1 MQKTIWQ
8 RPLLSA
14 LAVSIGLG
22 FTAHAQAAS
31 EWKPGIPRTAYVTM
45 FEWNWDSVAK
55 ECTNFLGPKGYAAVQ
70 VSPPNEHGSGSE
82 WWRDYQP
89 VSYQI
94 ASRRGNRA
102 QFQAMVN
109 TCKAAGVDVYADVVV
124 NHMAD
129 YNGGTGT
136 GGSTWSARNFPAVP
150 FGSNDFHSPKC
161 DIADADYSGNRS
173 NVTNCDMPGL
183 PDLNTGSSYVQGK
196 IAGYMND
203 LLSLGVAGFRM
214 DAAKHISPSD
224 LGTIKSLV
232 PGSYFFTQEV
242 IRDGTVGSATSGDL
256 ASYQNLGTVN
266 EFNYIYAMKN
276 SFMNLSGFNL
286 STLPN
291 EFSTWGFLSSD
302 KATVFV
308 NNHDTERKQCTS
320 YAQGGVCDSMSTLN
334 GDKLYLANVFMLAY
348 NYGYPTVATG
358 YYFNN
363 HDGGAPGAQPYNGT
377 ETTPANCSSSY
388 SVGKWDCVHRDR
400 RVANMV
406 GFRNYVSGTAVAN
419 WVTGDVNQIAFSRGS
434 KGFVAINNSSSTW
447 QKTFTTGLADGTYCN
462 VVASDNPE
470 SGSCSGTT
478 VTVSGGQATLS
489 IAPSTAVAIHVGAK
503 SGGTTVD
510 TTAPTVPGTPSA
522 SAITSKGATLSWTA
536 STDAVG
542 VTGYQV
548 LRNGTQIASSTSN
561 SYTDTT
567 ASPLTTYTYSV
578 KAFDAANNV
587 SAASA
592 TVSVTTLAA
601 GATNSATVYYYR
613 TDWSTVN
620 IHYGINGAWTTAP
633 GVAMTLACTGYYSK
647 TIDLGTAT
655 SLAATFNNGST
666 WDNNNSANY
675 ALGTGISLVKNGVIT
690 TGTNPCATT
699 VDTTAPSTPAGLS
712 SSSVSSSGAVI
723 GWTPSTDNVGVT
735 GYIVYRNG
743 VQVGTSTTAS
753 YTDSGLTASTTYTY
767 TIKAKDAAGNVSPA
781 SSSLSVTTSAAS
793 TTGVTVTFKINATT
807 SVGENVY
814 ITGNQAILGNWST
827 AQDAAR
833 KCNPATYPVWVCT
846 ITFPAGNTA
855 IAYKYQK
862 LGLGTKWESGADRT
876 YTVPTSAAT
885 KDDGSFRP

>member
-1 MQKTIWQ
+1 MQKTAWQ

-14 LAVSIGLG
+14 LAASISLG
-22 FTAHAQAAS
+22 FMLPAHAAS

-89 VSYQI
+89 VSYKI
-94 ASRRGNRA
+94 ASRRGNRT
-102 QFQAMVN
+102 QFQNMVN

-150 FGSNDFHSPKC
+150 FSSSDFHSPKC
-161 DIADADYSGNRS
+161 DIADADYGNNRN
-173 NVTNCDMPGL
+173 NVMNCDMPGL
-183 PDLNTGSSYVQGK
+183 PDLNTSIGSVQDK
-196 IAGYMND
+196 IAAYMKD

-224 LGTIKSLV
+224 LGAIKSKV

-256 ASYQNLGTVN
+256 LGYQNLGTVN

-276 SFMNLSGFNL
+276 SFLNLYSSNL

-291 EFSTWGFLSSD
+291 AFSTWGFLPSS

-308 NNHDTERKQCTS
+308 NNHDTERKMCSGYSVGST
-320 YAQGGVCDSMSTLN
+320 CDSLSTLN
-334 GDKLYLANVFMLAY
+334 GVKLYLANVFMMAY
-348 NYGYPTVATG
+348 DYGYPTVASG
-358 YYFNN
+358 YYFSD

-388 SVGKWDCVHRDR
+388 ASGKWDCVHRDK

-406 GFRNYVSGTAVAN
+406 GFRNYVSGTSVGN
-419 WVTGDVNQIAFSRGS
+419 WVSGDVNQIAFTRGNN
-434 KGFVAINNSSSTW
+434 GFVAINNSGNTW
-447 QKTFTTGLADGTYCN
+447 QKTFTTGLADGNYCN

-470 SGSCSGTT
+470 SGSCPGTSVT
-478 VTVSGGQATLS
+478 VTGGQATLS
-489 IAPSTAVAIHVGAK
+489 IAPSSAVALHIGAK
-503 SGGTTVD
+503 VGPIVD
-510 TTAPTVPGTPSA
+510 IIAPTVPGKPTA
-522 SAITSKGATLSWTA
+522 SAITSNGATLTWTA

-542 VTGYQV
+542 VTGYQI
-548 LRNGTQIASSTSN
+548 LRNGSQIATSTSN
-561 SYTDTT
+561 SYTDSNALPAT
-567 ASPLTTYTYSV
+567 SYTYSV
-578 KAFDAANNV
+578 KAYDAANNV

-592 TVSVTTLAA
+592 TTAVTTLPT
-601 GATNSATVYYYR
+601 GTTNKATVYYYR
-613 TDWSTVN
+613 TDWSNVN
-620 IHYGINGAWTTAP
+620 VHYGVNNVWTAAP

-647 TIDLGTAT
+647 VIDLGSAT
-655 SLAATFNNGST
+655 SLAATFNNEST

-675 ALGTGISLVKNGVIT
+675 ALGTGISVVKGGVIT
-690 TGTNPCATT
+690 KGANPCSGGDT
-699 VDTTAPSTPAGLS
+699 VAPTVPAGLS
-712 SSSVSSSGAVI
+712 SSNIRTTGATI
-723 GWTPSTDNVGVT
+723 RWTASTDAVGVT
-735 GYIVYRNG
+735 GYKVFRNG
-743 VQVGTSTTAS
+743 TQVGTSTSAT
-753 YTDSGLTASTTYTY
+753 YTDSGLSAATTYSY
-767 TIKAKDAAGNVSPA
+767 TVQAYDAAGNVSAA
-781 SSSLSVTTSAAS
+781 SSALSVTTLPNTS
-793 TTGVTVTFKINATT
+793 TGVTVTFKINATT
-807 SVGENVY
+807 SLGESVY
-814 ITGNQAILGNWST
+814 ITGNQAVLGNWST

-833 KCNPATYPVWVCT
+833 KCSPTAYPVWTCT

-855 IAYKYQK
+855 ITYKYQK
-862 LGLGTKWESGADRT
+862 LGLSTKWESGADRT
-876 YTVPTSAAT
+876 YTVPTAAAT